1 MVFIA
6 AGAAVGTL
14 LALLRGRVLL
24 PILVSA
30 FFAIVV
36 ALCGLL
42 LGYHL
47 GLSALVGFGSI
58 TWPWVSLSIYSP
70 QKMLCHKYRPRS
82 DNSCAL
88 NSKYRA
94 TCRPKWPVWYYDSKL
109 PKTARISG
117 AAIIITFIRSPQA
130 PAFPRSRHSA
140 PTGVKAAAFP
150 PALILGVGVAGVSSR
165 RPYSRTTPI
174 RAS

>member
-1 MVFIA
+1 MVFV
-6 AGAAVGTL
+6 GAAVGTL

-24 PILVSA
+24 PILVNA

-58 TWPWVSLSIYSP
+58 AAVQVSYLALGLTLDLFPSENV
-70 QKMLCHKYRPRS
+70 KMLCPKYRPQS

-94 TCRPKWPVWYYDSKL
+94 TCRPKWPAWCCDSKL
-109 PKTARISG
+109 PKPHQKSG
-117 AAIIITFIRSPQA
+117 ARVGHPFVAECPLET
-130 PAFPRSRHSA
+130 
-140 PTGVKAAAFP
+140 
-150 PALILGVGVAGVSSR
+150 LGR
-165 RPYSRTTPI
+165 RE
-174 RAS
+174 